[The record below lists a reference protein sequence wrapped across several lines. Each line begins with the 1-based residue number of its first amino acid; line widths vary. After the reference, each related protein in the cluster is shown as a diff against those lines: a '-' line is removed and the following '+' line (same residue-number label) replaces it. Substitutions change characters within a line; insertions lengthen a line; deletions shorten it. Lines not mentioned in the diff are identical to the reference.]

1 MKVLLINHFPL
12 EGSGSGIYTKN
23 IALSLVKKGHEV
35 CIIMPENRKI
45 NNLENIKLHPV
56 YFKNKEEID
65 NQLPFNFPCFT
76 THPYSSNTFYDLTDT
91 ELEQYKQA
99 FAKAIKE
106 EVELFNPD
114 IIHSN
119 HLWILSNLA
128 TNFNIPLVV
137 TMHGTDLIGCNKTNK
152 FDKEILNLIS
162 KTQKIITVSK
172 NNYELLNKQ
181 FDDIVKKTVLIP
193 NGFNNSIFYKYN
205 YDKRKVFE
213 KLNINKNYR
222 HVVTYVGKLVEVKG
236 IDILLKAAS
245 IYQSENILT
254 LIVGE
259 GILLEKLKEMAKQL
273 KIKNVVFLGNKSQ
286 DMLREIYN
294 ISNVV
299 VVPSRSEAFGL
310 VVIESLACGTP
321 VIGSNV
327 GGIPD
332 IINKKLG
339 ILFESE
345 DYITLSKNIQDV
357 IDNNIIFDSNYI
369 SKYVL
374 DNYSQDKYID
384 KVIDIYKKIK
394 KK

>member
-1 MKVLLINHFPL
+1 MKILLINHFPL

-76 THPYSSNTFYDLTDT
+76 THPYSNNTFYDLTDT

-99 FAKAIKE
+99 FAKVIKE

-236 IDILLKAAS
+236 VDILLKAAS

>member
-1 MKVLLINHFPL
+1 MKILLINHFPL

-65 NQLPFNFPCFT
+65 NQSPFNFPCFT
-76 THPYSSNTFYDLTDT
+76 THPYSNNTFYDLTDT

-99 FAKAIKE
+99 FAKVIKE

-152 FDKEILNLIS
+152 FNKEILNLIS

-236 IDILLKAAS
+236 VDILLKAAS

>member
-1 MKVLLINHFPL
+1 MKILLINHFPL

-181 FDDIVKKTVLIP
+181 FDDIIKKTVLIP

-236 IDILLKAAS
+236 VDILLKAAS

>member
-1 MKVLLINHFPL
+1 MKILLINHFPL

-45 NNLENIKLHPV
+45 NSLENIKLHPV

-76 THPYSSNTFYDLTDT
+76 THPYSNNTFYDLTDT

-99 FAKAIKE
+99 FAKVIKE

-236 IDILLKAAS
+236 VDILLKAAS